1 MNTYNKDILSN
12 TIPSSKRIYSNLM
25 YIQLQKK
32 KKKKEQ
38 NGTFLPISLHVDFYV
53 SSSINR
59 GKTR

>member
-1 MNTYNKDILSN
+1 MNTYSKDILLN
-12 TIPSSKRIYSNLM
+12 PIPSSKRIYSNLI

-32 KKKKEQ
+32 KEEEE